1 MFRLS
6 KKTDYALL
14 ALHYLASEE
23 ASGVASTRMIA
34 ERFDIPGELLAKIL
48 QQLARDGF
56 VAAHKGVHGGYHLAR
71 PAHAISVA
79 QVVQAMDGAMTFTAC
94 SPRDARCD
102 QFATCTVRDRLWRV
116 KERILSVL
124 QDVTLADMDDSGGR
138 QVALAIHRDERAIA
152 AQRPTQ

>member
-56 VAAHKGVHGGYHLAR
+56 VAAHKGVQWRIPPGAAGACHLCRAGR
-71 PAHAISVA
+71 AGDGWPDDVHRMFPA
-79 QVVQAMDGAMTFTAC
+79 
-94 SPRDARCD
+94 
-102 QFATCTVRDRLWRV
+102 
-116 KERILSVL
+116 
-124 QDVTLADMDDSGGR
+124 
-138 QVALAIHRDERAIA
+138 
-152 AQRPTQ
+152 